1 MIKRVIV
8 SGGGTG
14 GHIFPAVAIAD
25 EIKRRNPD
33 AEILFVGA
41 TGKMEME
48 KVPAAGYEIV
58 GLEIVGLKRKLAL
71 SNFLLPFK
79 IIKSVMKARGIVKKF
94 NPEIVV
100 GVGGYASGPTLKAAS
115 MLKYPTALQEQNA
128 FAGKTNK
135 LLAKKAKVICVA
147 YEGLESV
154 FPKEAIVM
162 TGNPTRKNMVDIK
175 GKESEGYD
183 FYGFDSNKKT
193 ILIIGGSLGARTLN
207 ESVVAHLDLL
217 KQSGVQVLWQCGKL
231 YYDKL
236 KESEG
241 LRARR
246 EAEIKSSLSRSSSR
260 SSSEAEMGVEMGAE
274 MEVTDT
280 NSIKMVQFITRM
292 DLAYAIAD
300 VVISRAGA
308 SSVSELCIV
317 EKPSVLVPSP
327 NVAEDHQ
334 TKNAMALVEK
344 DAAILVKDV
353 DAKEQLIPE
362 VLSLIENQGRCQE
375 LVKNI
380 AALAKPEATASIV
393 DELEKVA
400 RK

>member
-1 MIKRVIV
+1 MIKRAIV

-14 GHIFPAVAIAD
+14 GHIFPAIAIAD

-48 KVPAAGYEIV
+48 KVPAAGYKIE

-115 MLKYPTALQEQNA
+115 MMKYPTALQEQNA

-154 FPKEAIVM
+154 FPKEVIVM

-175 GKESEGYD
+175 GKEAEGFD
-183 FYGFDSNKKT
+183 FYGFDPNKKT

-207 ESVVAHLDLL
+207 ESVVEHLEALQKSD
-217 KQSGVQVLWQCGKL
+217 VQVLWQCGKL
-231 YYDKL
+231 YFEKL
-236 KESEG
+236 KEQLSTPEALAAPDG
-241 LRARR
+241 RR
-246 EAEIKSSLSRSSSR
+246 EGGEEEGELHL
-260 SSSEAEMGVEMGAE
+260 GNV
-274 MEVTDT
+274 
-280 NSIKMVQFITRM
+280 KMVQFITRM
-292 DLAYAIAD
+292 DLAYAMAD

-317 EKPSVLVPSP
+317 EKPSILVPSP

-334 TKNAMALVEK
+334 TKNAMALVNK

-353 DAKEQLIPE
+353 EAKEKLIPE
-362 VLSLIENQGRCQE
+362 ALSLVQDENRCGE
-375 LVKNI
+375 LKKNI
-380 AALAKPEATASIV
+380 APLAKPEATASIV